1 MRLGTPKLVRCALL
15 AGPVGWAIG
24 ALHRLAA
31 TLGLALMTTPPPQA
45 GAIAA
50 GRRHRRFTLKAL
62 AISRTIAI
70 ATPTQMPR

>member
-31 TLGLALMTTPPPQA
+31 TLGLALMTTPPLRPAPSQ
-45 GAIAA
+45 
-50 GRRHRRFTLKAL
+50 RDD
-62 AISRTIAI
+62 
-70 ATPTQMPR
+70 ATAVSH